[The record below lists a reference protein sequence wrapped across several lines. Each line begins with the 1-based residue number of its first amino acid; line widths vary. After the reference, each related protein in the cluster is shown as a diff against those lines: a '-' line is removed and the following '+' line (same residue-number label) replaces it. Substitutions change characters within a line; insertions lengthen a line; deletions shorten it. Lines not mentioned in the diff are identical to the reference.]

1 MDYKKLYQKYKLKYL
16 NLKNQNGGA
25 SLIDALGLDSPRP
38 PSSPSS
44 PSSPRSKPF
53 LDVDK
58 YKQDLN
64 LEKPKIDVSA
74 LRDFRKPVPAPVTA
88 PVPAPKPSTSTS
100 TTTKINYFHPLYV
113 VSHGFKTGDRVMKTK
128 FTSDPMEGSLGDRG
142 TIISTDYLHNI
153 VGVKFD
159 RLVGLISYV
168 PSWSLTRVYDPLPR
182 IPKIKID
189 LDDEDDE
196 DDYDVEIKRKSS
208 KKSSKKTKKSS
219 KKTKKSSKKTKKSSK
234 KTKKSSK
241 KSSKKTKKSSKK
253 TNKKK

>member
-1 MDYKKLYQKYKLKYL
+1 
-16 NLKNQNGGA
+16 
-25 SLIDALGLDSPRP
+25 
-38 PSSPSS
+38 
-44 PSSPRSKPF
+44 
-53 LDVDK
+53 
-58 YKQDLN
+58 
-64 LEKPKIDVSA
+64 
-74 LRDFRKPVPAPVTA
+74 
-88 PVPAPKPSTSTS
+88 
-100 TTTKINYFHPLYV
+100 
-113 VSHGFKTGDRVMKTK
+113 MKTK

-182 IPKIKID
+182 IPKIEID
-189 LDDEDDE
+189 LDDE

-208 KKSSKKTKKSS
+208 KKSS